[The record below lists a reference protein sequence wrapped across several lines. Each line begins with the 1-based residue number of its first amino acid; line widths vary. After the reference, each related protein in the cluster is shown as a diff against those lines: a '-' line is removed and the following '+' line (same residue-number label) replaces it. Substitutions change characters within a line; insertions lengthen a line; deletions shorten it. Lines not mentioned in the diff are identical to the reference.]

1 MTDSVRATEQF
12 VSLTESHRMGVCHSP
27 TLIVCRDAPQHR
39 QRKYRCTLKL
49 DLPAAHRRRQS
60 GNVHAFCFV
69 EQLAKQ
75 TRMKLHHLA
84 GITLVGW
91 CLIMPPL
98 SQDRQQVEKDAPL
111 SRWDTVGN
119 YLTSTGCKDELA
131 KLTTVIS
138 GNINLSVIQRR
149 VLAGKCVAADDP
161 RLHADNFEMY

>member
-1 MTDSVRATEQF
+1 
-12 VSLTESHRMGVCHSP
+12 MGVVP
-27 TLIVCRDAPQHR
+27 
-39 QRKYRCTLKL
+39 
-49 DLPAAHRRRQS
+49 
-60 GNVHAFCFV
+60 AFCFV

-75 TRMKLHHLA
+75 TRMKLRHLA
-84 GITLVGW
+84 GLTLVGW

-98 SQDRQQVEKDAPL
+98 SQDRQQVEQNAPL